1 MFRITSLVGLMFICQ
16 ALGAPSNIRCGY
28 EKKANGLIFGGE
40 NVNRSQIP
48 FIVALFDKTDGSGSF
63 FCSGSI
69 ISYRHVITAAHCLH
83 NKGESAARSADSIKV
98 HLGRYDLDDDE
109 EIFAVN
115 KKDVSKIIL
124 HPDWDAR
131 LNANYGSDIAML
143 VCPPLANFSMTVQ
156 PICLPSTDTIADKGF
171 LVS

>member
-1 MFRITSLVGLMFICQ
+1 MFHIVSLVGLMFICQ

-28 EKKANGLIFGGE
+28 EKKASGLIFGGE
-40 NVNRSQIP
+40 NVNRNQIP

-63 FCSGSI
+63 FCAGSI
-69 ISYRHVITAAHCLH
+69 ISLQHVITAAHCLH
-83 NKGESAARSADSIKV
+83 NKGESVAKSADSIKV
-98 HLGRYDLDDDE
+98 HLGRYDLSDDD

-115 KKDVSKIIL
+115 KKDVSKIII
-124 HPDWDAR
+124 HPNWDAS

-143 VCPPLANFSMTVQ
+143 VLATPAVFEIQVQ
-156 PICLPSTDTIADKGF
+156 PICMPSNDTIADKGL